1 MSRLLLTLFKENS
14 RRVVYLQAAIKD
26 SNFCKA
32 LPFHNFRTR
41 GARESLRREFGT
53 GRQTDDIKRRR
64 CEALVSRKSSV
75 FCSDLLLGLRSFV
88 FVGNTHQTKKST
100 DTFSYLKSG
109 P

>member
-75 FCSDLLLGLRSFV
+75 FCSDLSSAEYFGLYGILPRH
-88 FVGNTHQTKKST
+88 N
-100 DTFSYLKSG
+100 
-109 P
+109 